1 MSKQILF
8 SNEARAKLYKGMEVL
23 ANAVRSTLG
32 PKGRNVVIEKPF
44 VAPHVTKDGVTV
56 AKEVSL
62 KDPVE
67 NMGATMLRQAAST
80 TGTMAGDG
88 TTTSTVLAESMIS
101 QGLTLIEHENA
112 NPIDLKKGMT
122 VALKKIIGALK
133 ISKHSERLDLDSPKL
148 AQVAAISA
156 NNDQELGTLI
166 ASAIQ
171 SVGADGL
178 VTVQESTNTETSVT
192 KSNGIYFNKGYM
204 SPQFITN
211 KDKAVIEY
219 ENPLILFIDE
229 SIRDIQRLVPFIEF
243 THQPKINRPI
253 VFIADDIIEQA
264 LNMMVMNVQQKGLK
278 IAAVKAPSFGDN
290 RKDIMKDMALACGGL
305 YISDSEGL
313 DLGSLSANPSVN
325 VMNDIF
331 GQAERIVIK
340 KNETTIIGGLGDD
353 EDIKLRINQ
362 IKEELSQSNVPDHRK
377 QMEDRIARLTGGV
390 AIISVG
396 AATEMEMKEKKDRVD
411 DAVAATKAALEEGI
425 VPGGGYMLRY
435 LSDAL
440 ILNSGLTNVDQ
451 LKGFYLVMDALLEPT
466 FAIMENAG
474 YDREHAT
481 IQLNTYWNGEGVGF
495 DALEERW
502 VNLKDHG
509 IIDPVKVIRVALE
522 NAVSAASTILTTN
535 VTINMD
541 PEDKPREIGGFPG
554 F

>member
-8 SNEARAKLYKGMEVL
+8 SNEARAKLYRGIEIL
-23 ANAVRSTLG
+23 ANAVRATLG

-62 KDPVE
+62 KDSVE

-88 TTTSTVLAESMIS
+88 TTTSTVLAASMIS
-101 QGLTLIEHENA
+101 QGIDLIEKEHA

-122 VALKKIIGALK
+122 WALTKVLDALKT
-133 ISKHSERLDLDSPKL
+133 SKHLEAIDLDSHRL
-148 AQVAAISA
+148 AQVGTISA
-156 NNDQELGTLI
+156 NNDRELGKLI
-166 ASAIQ
+166 AEAIQ
-171 SVGADGL
+171 SVGVDGL
-178 VTVQESTNTETSVT
+178 VTVQESTNTETSVV

-204 SPQFITN
+204 SSQFITN
-211 KDKAVIEY
+211 KDKAIIEY
-219 ENPLILFIDE
+219 DNPLILFIDE
-229 SIRDIQRLVPFIEF
+229 SVRDIQRLVPFIEF
-243 THQPKINRPI
+243 THQPQINRPI

-264 LNMMVMNVQQKGLK
+264 LNMMVLNVQQKGLK

-290 RKDIMKDMALACGGL
+290 RKVIMKDMALACGGL

-313 DLGSLSANPSVN
+313 DLGTISANPTLSI
-325 VMNDIF
+325 MNDIF

-353 EDIKLRINQ
+353 EDIKLRISQ
-362 IKEELSQSNVPDHRK
+362 IKEELTQSNIPDHRK
-377 QMEDRIARLTGGV
+377 QMEDRIARLSGGV
-390 AIISVG
+390 AVISVG
-396 AATEMEMKEKKDRVD
+396 ASTEMEMKEKKDRVD

-425 VPGGGYMLRY
+425 VPGGGYMLMY
-435 LSDAL
+435 ISEL
-440 ILNSGLTNVDQ
+440 IFDHSELTVADQ
-451 LKGFYLVMDALLEPT
+451 IKGYDLVMHALRQPLY
-466 FAIMENAG
+466 AIMDNAG
-474 YDREHAT
+474 YDEDVAS
-481 IQLNTYWNGEGVGF
+481 IQIDNNWDEEGIGF

-502 VNLKDHG
+502 VNLKENG

-522 NAVSAASTILTTN
+522 NAVSVASTILTTN